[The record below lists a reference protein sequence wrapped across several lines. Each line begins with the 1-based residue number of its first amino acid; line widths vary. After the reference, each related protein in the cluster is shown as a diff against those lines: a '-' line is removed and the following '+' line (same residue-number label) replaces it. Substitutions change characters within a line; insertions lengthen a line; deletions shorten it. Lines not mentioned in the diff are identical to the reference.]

1 MDLTPIL
8 MQATSEIEERYFKLQ
23 IDGGKPVYRERIYCY
38 ELYHQ
43 MREKWPQTPYVLNG
57 EVDKSGHPSLLG
69 KARCKPDLLVH
80 GPGDMR
86 ENYAVIEV
94 KHSNTEIR
102 GIRKDLE
109 TLFFFVA
116 HGGYKHPILLIYGE
130 KASSVAK
137 KAALLAKDFRLLGNL
152 EIWIHEEARSPAR
165 RFVYVGEGDEINARS
180 WLI

>member
-8 MQATSEIEERYFKLQ
+8 VQATSEIEERYFKLR
-23 IDGGKPVYRERIYCY
+23 IDGGKSVYRERIYCY

-57 EVDKSGHPSLLG
+57 EVDKSGHPSPLG
-69 KARCKPDLLVH
+69 GTRLKPDLLVH

-94 KHSNTEIR
+94 KHSNAEIR

-109 TLFFFVA
+109 TLSFFIT
-116 HGGYKHPILLIYGE
+116 HGGYRHPIILIYGD
-130 KASSVAK
+130 KAFSVARK
-137 KAALLAKDFRLLGNL
+137 TAILAKDFKLLDNL
-152 EIWIHEEARSPAR
+152 EIWIHERARSPAQ
-165 RFVYVGEGDEINARS
+165 RFVYAGEDDEINAPS
-180 WLI
+180 